1 MPSSIL
7 SINFWRR
14 TAGFAQFVIQ
24 RLVSGRCLQTAGSLT
39 YTTLLAFVPLFT
51 IALTLFA
58 AFPMFSDYSS
68 KFKSFILTNL
78 VPDAS
83 GKIIGVYMHQ
93 FSDNAERLTALGM
106 VGLVATAL
114 LLMFTIEKTLNQIW
128 GAPRARNLLSRTLI
142 YWATLTLGP
151 LLIGLSISMASW
163 LSGELPGAILPE
175 IGLSILKLGPWLLV
189 FLSLA
194 MIYLAIPNCYVP
206 RSHAL
211 IAALFTATAL
221 DLMKVLFGLYIKQ
234 FGTFKL
240 VYGAF
245 ASFPIFL
252 LWLYVSWVIV
262 LAGAVL
268 SACLSYWRND
278 AWSWNRKQ
286 GSRFEQA
293 LLILLSLSEAHHRGE
308 VLHINILR
316 RRVGLGIDVTNQLL
330 ETMARKKWVDASRDG
345 KWLLAADLSQI
356 RLLDVFELMQ
366 TPLWAAQEQGLE
378 PCMSHLRQCLDINL
392 ADYASQRTNQ
402 AQPAISALLTT
413 SEESSPT

>member
-1 MPSSIL
+1 MPFRPFALDSWYRI
-7 SINFWRR
+7 
-14 TAGFAQFVIQ
+14 AGFSRFVLR
-24 RLVSGRCLQTAGSLT
+24 RLIDDRCLQTAGSLT
-39 YTTLLAFVPLFT
+39 FTTLLAIVPLFT

-58 AFPMFSDYSS
+58 AFPMFGDYSG

-83 GKIIGVYMHQ
+83 GKIIGTYMHQ
-93 FSDNAERLTALGM
+93 FSENAERLTAMGTVTLA
-106 VGLVATAL
+106 VTAL

-128 GAPRARNLLSRTLI
+128 GTARARNLLARTLI

-151 LLIGLSISMASW
+151 LLIGLSISLASW
-163 LSGELPGAILPE
+163 LSSGIPGDLPG
-175 IGLSILKLGPWLLV
+175 IGLSLLKLGPWLLV
-189 FLSLA
+189 FLTLS
-194 MIYLAIPNCYVP
+194 MIFLTVPNCYVP

-211 IAALFTATAL
+211 VAAFCTATAL
-221 DLMKVLFGLYIKQ
+221 DLMKLLFSLYVKQ

-278 AWSWNRKQ
+278 AWSWNGKQ

-293 LLILLSLSEAHHRGE
+293 VIILLALDEAYHKGE
-308 VLHINILR
+308 ILHINLLR
-316 RRVGLGIDVTNQLL
+316 RRVALGLDVTNQLL
-330 ETMARKKWVDASRDG
+330 EVMAQKKWVEATRDG
-345 KWLLAADLSQI
+345 KWLIAIDLNQI
-356 RLLDVFELMQ
+356 RLADLFEHMQ
-366 TPLWAAQEQGLE
+366 TPLWPAKEQALGPYMTRLRKDLDLTLAEYAAQ
-378 PCMSHLRQCLDINL
+378 
-392 ADYASQRTNQ
+392 RT
-402 AQPAISALLTT
+402 TD
-413 SEESSPT
+413 

>member
-1 MPSSIL
+1 MQRRLLVIET
-7 SINFWRR
+7 WRR
-14 TAGFAQFVIQ
+14 CAGFAQFVVQ
-24 RLVSGRCLQTAGSLT
+24 RLIADRCLQTAGSLT
-39 YTTLLAFVPLFT
+39 YTTLLAIVPLFT

-58 AFPMFSDYSS
+58 AFPMFNDYSTQ
-68 KFKSFILTNL
+68 FKSFILTNL

-93 FSDNAERLTALGM
+93 FSDNAEKLTALGM

-151 LLIGLSISMASW
+151 LLIGLSISLASW
-163 LSGELPGAILPE
+163 LPDELPG
-175 IGLSILKLGPWLLV
+175 IGLPLLRLGPWLLV
-189 FLSLA
+189 FLGLA
-194 MIYLAIPNCYVP
+194 MIYLALPNCYVP
-206 RSHAL
+206 RSHAIL
-211 IAALFTATAL
+211 ASLLAATAL

-278 AWSWNRKQ
+278 AWGWDRKQ

-293 LLILLSLSEAHHRGE
+293 VLILLALAQAHRRGE
-308 VLHINILR
+308 VLHINTLR
-316 RRVGLGIDVTNQLL
+316 RKIGLGLDVTNQLL
-330 ETMARKKWVDASRDG
+330 ETMARKNWVDASRDG
-345 KWLLAADLSQI
+345 KWILATDLNQV
-356 RLLDVFELMQ
+356 RLLDIFEHVQ
-366 TPLWAAQEQGLE
+366 APLWASREKGLE
-378 PCMSHLRQCLDINL
+378 QCLAPMRQDLGMTL
-392 ADYASQRTNQ
+392 ADYAAQKEVQ
-402 AQPAISALLTT
+402 AQPAASALLTT
-413 SEESSPT
+413 PVDNSPT